1 MLVNKNENKMRGTSR
16 PVLHLNGCSKKLCPE
31 AALMLAHR
39 ISGEIFPDVDDDDIK
54 EILDSHIAQLSE
66 GLE

>member
-1 MLVNKNENKMRGTSR
+1 
-16 PVLHLNGCSKKLCPE
+16 VLHLNGCWKKLYPE

-39 ISGEIFPDVDDDDIK
+39 ISGEVFPDVDDDDIK

>member
-1 MLVNKNENKMRGTSR
+1 
-16 PVLHLNGCSKKLCPE
+16 
-31 AALMLAHR
+31 MLAHR

-54 EILDSHIAQLSE
+54 EIHDSHIAQLSE

>member
-1 MLVNKNENKMRGTSR
+1 ML
-16 PVLHLNGCSKKLCPE
+16 P
-31 AALMLAHR
+31 HR

-54 EILDSHIAQLSE
+54 EILESHIAQLSE